1 MEKEIFHLSSLLGEQ
16 KNLIEGL
23 MEMAGMEKR
32 SSCSTSISSSSVQN
46 QQTHQ
51 LQMLMNKLDGVA
63 VLLHP
68 DNKFFKFSQF

>member
-1 MEKEIFHLSSLLGEQ
+1 
-16 KNLIEGL
+16 

-32 SSCSTSISSSSVQN
+32 SSCSTSISSSSMQN

-63 VLLHP
+63 VLYSLCGYY
-68 DNKFFKFSQF
+68 KFLNLVSSELDG